1 VRILFV
7 CEGNMFRSQVA
18 EKFYNLL
25 TDTNDAK
32 SAGVEPT
39 LKPYASRRAEF
50 VMQEIGMTLQGQYS
64 KKVIP
69 EMVLWADKIIVFS
82 VEQVPR
88 FLGES
93 SKVEMWDIED
103 IGHSKEGDTVELDRS
118 VRDAVQKKVEEL
130 VGRGEA

>member
-1 VRILFV
+1 
-7 CEGNMFRSQVA
+7 MFRSQVA

-25 TDTNDAK
+25 TGTNDAK

-39 LKPYASRRAEF
+39 LKPYTSRRAEF

-69 EMVLWADKIIVFS
+69 EMVLWADKIILFS

-103 IGHSKEGDTVELDRS
+103 IGHGKEGDTVELDRS
-118 VRDAVQKKVEEL
+118 VRDVVQKKVEEL

>member
-1 VRILFV
+1 
-7 CEGNMFRSQVA
+7 
-18 EKFYNLL
+18 
-25 TDTNDAK
+25 
-32 SAGVEPT
+32 
-39 LKPYASRRAEF
+39 
-50 VMQEIGMTLQGQYS
+50 MQEIGMTLQGQYS